1 MIDTAIILSIIL
13 ALFGWLVTE
22 LEQLRK
28 RLNKF
33 DERLS
38 RVEGALEIIKQ
49 LLDELNNKNSN
60 RK

>member
-1 MIDTAIILSIIL
+1 MIDVAILVSIIL
-13 ALFGWLVTE
+13 TLFGWLVTE

-28 RLNKF
+28 RLNKL